1 MFGGGGW
8 LVFSQPCEDEAR
20 NAIAQ
25 SSGRA
30 GRRKS
35 RVSVVGKKARG
46 AMNRARAT
54 DRSGRVEVGAFVELG
69 QVVLGR
75 GVGGESRDVEKT
87 VGGLTGR
94 EEMVC
99 LFRRGAR
106 GLNKSGRRR
115 DGED

>member
-54 DRSGRVEVGAFVELG
+54 DRSGRVRRAGAG
-69 QVVLGR
+69 
-75 GVGGESRDVEKT
+75 
-87 VGGLTGR
+87 
-94 EEMVC
+94 
-99 LFRRGAR
+99 GAR
-106 GLNKSGRRR
+106 SGSWGRIA
-115 DGED
+115 